1 MQSEREPPVQRP
13 GAKADSEDLTREG
26 GRLYVM
32 ALLAAAEN
40 ASPTVGDGESEW
52 LAVPGGSAA
61 LARSLQAALMSRV
74 CAGDPPPL
82 VVAPSS
88 IPGCG
93 AGLFAL
99 RDFACG
105 ELVLEL
111 YGALVPRGKARPAAK
126 DFLFGLNEAF
136 QVDPMHPSV
145 DSAWRVAWA
154 INHSCSPNLVAL
166 KSNFRLLG
174 FTSKST

>member
-1 MQSEREPPVQRP
+1 MQSERESEVQRP

-40 ASPTVGDGESEW
+40 PSPAEGEGESAW

-126 DFLFGLNEAF
+126 DFLFGLNKAF

-174 FTSKST
+174 FTSKGT

>member
-1 MQSEREPPVQRP
+1 MQSEREPEVQRP

-40 ASPTVGDGESEW
+40 TSPTEGEGESAW

-61 LARSLQAALMSRV
+61 LARSLQAALISRV

-136 QVDPMHPSV
+136 QVDPVHPSV
-145 DSAWRVAWA
+145 DSMWRVAWA

-174 FTSKST
+174 FTSKGT

>member
-1 MQSEREPPVQRP
+1 MQSERESEVQRP
-13 GAKADSEDLTREG
+13 GAKADSEDLSREG

-40 ASPTVGDGESEW
+40 PSPAEGEGESAW

-174 FTSKST
+174 FTSKGT